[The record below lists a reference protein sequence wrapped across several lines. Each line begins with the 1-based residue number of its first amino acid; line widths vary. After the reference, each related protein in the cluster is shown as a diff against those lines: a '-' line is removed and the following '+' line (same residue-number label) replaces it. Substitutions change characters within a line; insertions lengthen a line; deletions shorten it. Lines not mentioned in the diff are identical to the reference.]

1 MCKLTVIDFFC
12 GAGGFS
18 EGFKQSGFKIIEGYD
33 NWQPAINTYN
43 HNFGTDSKIT
53 DILKFKDSIEE
64 INNLPNTDV
73 IIGSPPCVSFSSS
86 NKSGKADKS
95 LGLDLTKCFL
105 RVVAIKKHQKDSILK
120 AWFMENVANSKKY
133 VSQKYSFKDLDLT
146 DWAIINGKDP
156 NAEALNLKDNTEI
169 INSADYGSYQA
180 RKRAI
185 SGEIILSKKLDIP
198 KPTHSNIAEDN
209 LQSWNTLGELIR
221 NTPSPISKELDLVI
235 KDPVYKEIKLKQS
248 EISDHFYDSG
258 LYKSEWRQSKE
269 HKINHYC
276 MGKMSF
282 PENLNKPSRTITA
295 TKSGT
300 SREALI
306 YKSEYNRKGNGE
318 YRSPTVREASSIM
331 GFPFTYQFLGSINS
345 KWRLVGNAVCPSVSR
360 ALAHEV
366 LLSLNT
372 KPSKKLK
379 LNKKVNL
386 VGVDNLNDFK
396 EKLFDKQPKRTK
408 NSRFRRH
415 PIKAGNLTVTLS
427 NYDIEKKSKAKN
439 NWFTSI
445 QYGTGINFKN
455 QEVQDDYYKVIEPL
469 LIKNKKG
476 KQFIKIINNGFSEK
490 ITSAVNLQ
498 KMYELQESK
507 GNYKEPTELVTEVNI
522 IIKNLNIS
530 NNTLKQK
537 ERKIFVYKDEI
548 PMEQLFAL
556 YAINKIASIAN
567 EKEVTNVNNII
578 KQLSGK

>member
-1 MCKLTVIDFFC
+1 MSKLTVIDFFC

-18 EGFKQSGFKIIEGYD
+18 EGFKQVGFEIIKGYD

-43 HNFGTDSKIT
+43 HNFGNNSKVT
-53 DILKFKDSIEE
+53 DILKFKDSLEE
-64 INNLPNTDV
+64 IDNLPNTDV

-105 RVVAIKKHQKDSILK
+105 RIVAVKKHKKGSVLK

-133 VSQKYSFKDLDLT
+133 ISQKYSFKDLDLS
-146 DWAIINGKDP
+146 DWALINDKDP
-156 NAEALNLKDNTEI
+156 NSEALNLKDNTEI

-185 SGEIILSKKLDIP
+185 SGEIISTKKFHIP
-198 KPTHSNIAEDN
+198 KPTHSNIEGDN
-209 LQSWNTLGELIR
+209 LAYWNTLGELIK
-221 NTPSPISKELDLVI
+221 NTISPILKESNLEI
-235 KDPVYKEIKLKQS
+235 QDPVYKDIKLRQS
-248 EISDHFYDSG
+248 DLTDHFYDSG
-258 LYKSEWRQSKE
+258 LYQSEWRQSKE
-269 HKINHYC
+269 HKTNHYC

-318 YRSPTVREASSIM
+318 YRTPTVREAASIM
-331 GFPFTYQFLGSINS
+331 GFPYTYQFLGSINS

-360 ALAHEV
+360 SLANEV
-366 LLSLNT
+366 LFSLGM
-372 KPSKKLK
+372 KSPKKLK
-379 LNKKVNL
+379 LNKKVDIDE
-386 VGVDNLNDFK
+386 VENLNDFK
-396 EKLFDKQPKRTK
+396 EKPFDKQPKRTK

-455 QEVQDDYYKVIEPL
+455 QDVRDGFYQVIEPL
-469 LIKNKKG
+469 LVKNKKG
-476 KQFIKIINNGFSEK
+476 KQFVKIINSGFSEK
-490 ITSAVNLQ
+490 IADASTLQ

-507 GNYKEPTELVTEVNI
+507 GNFKEPTELVSEINI
-522 IIKNLNIS
+522 IIKKINLD
-530 NNTLKQK
+530 NNLLKQK
-537 ERKIFVYKDEI
+537 DRKIFEYKDEV
-548 PMEQLFAL
+548 PVEQLFAL
-556 YAINKIASIAN
+556 YAINKIASVAN
-567 EKEVTNVNNII
+567 EKEKMNASNII